1 MLNQKKKIQLNL
13 FAKQKQ
19 TYRGKTYGG
28 EKGEEEGVGWE
39 FEINIHT
46 LLHIK

>member
-39 FEINIHT
+39 FEINMYS
-46 LLHIK
+46 LL